1 MMETPNALDFS
12 IDVFSPDTIPMVRLA
27 AYMQEL
33 AALYGSEASV
43 HFRGVRKGSAVLSA
57 VVDDDAVGAVAS
69 RLRLVH
75 DATAPDDLRRAFQ
88 NLNNMLRTDQA
99 VGEVRQSS
107 GVILAFPGRDTP
119 VQKTY
124 RVKEAGVLDGVVI
137 RIGGKDNTI
146 PVWLKDAD
154 GTIHKCEANSDMARE
169 LIQHYLATPIRVTG
183 QGDWLRGE
191 NGMWSL
197 EKFKISGWEVLDDAS
212 ITDILNAARL
222 AKGNGWNEVDDPIKE
237 HLLIRGADDGAF

>member
-1 MMETPNALDFS
+1 METQKALDFS
-12 IDVFSPDTIPMVRLA
+12 IDVFTPDTIPMSRLA
-27 AYMQEL
+27 EYMLEL
-33 AALYGSEASV
+33 AALYGCQASV
-43 HFRGVRKGSAVLSA
+43 HFKEMRKGSAILNA
-57 VVDDDAVGAVAS
+57 AVDDSAAEAVES

-75 DATAPDDLRRAFQ
+75 DSTAPDDLRKAYQ
-88 NLNNMLRTDQA
+88 SLNNMLKIDNA
-99 VGEVRQSS
+99 VGEIRQVT
-107 GVILAFPGRDTP
+107 GRVVLAFPGRDTP
-119 VQKTY
+119 AQKTY

-154 GTIHKCEANSDMARE
+154 GTIHKCEANSEMARE
-169 LIQHYLATPIRVTG
+169 LVRHYLATPLRVTG

-191 NGMWSL
+191 AGGWSL

-237 HLLIRGADDGAF
+237 HLLIRGSD